1 MVYSVKDFAL
11 HVISDGDAM
20 FEKDLHIAELLDT
33 YGELLGERAQ
43 YMLDLYY
50 NQDCSLGEI
59 AEEIGISRQGVRD
72 GIKKAERDLHF
83 FESKLHLLR
92 RESAVRDAAECL
104 LALCGE
110 SGELQEAAN
119 ALVAAALGEES
130 EE

>member
-1 MVYSVKDFAL
+1 
-11 HVISDGDAM
+11 M
-20 FEKDLHIAELLDT
+20 FEKDLRIAELLDT
-33 YGELLGERAQ
+33 YKELLGERAQ

-92 RESAVRDAAECL
+92 RESAVRTAAESL
-104 LALCGE
+104 LALCSDNGE
-110 SGELQEAAN
+110 FYEAAN
-119 ALVAAALGEES
+119 ALVRAALGEENQ
-130 EE
+130 E